1 MSAADLKVTTETR
14 PGSRLLVVLTVPAE
28 RCQASYEG
36 AIRRLSRS
44 VKLPGFRKGQ
54 VPRPVLL
61 QQVGSLR
68 IRANALEDLIENVW
82 QEALERESIEALGQ
96 PEMSTGFEIL
106 LDAFRADEALT
117 VTLETDI
124 APTPKL
130 KATKG
135 LKAEV
140 EKVDYDPNRID
151 EMLEQSRKQLA
162 TLVPVEGRT
171 AKSGDVAVVS
181 FRGTYSDDGNE
192 LEGGNIDTM
201 DVDLE
206 DDQIIPGFTEGI
218 IGMAIGDE
226 RAINCRFPDDHPSK
240 NARGRQVDFLV
251 NLQDLKT
258 RELPALDDAFAKQTS
273 EKETLVELRADLE
286 QRLRDD
292 VERQKTNNRH
302 NALLKALVE
311 QLEVDL
317 PETLVERETRNLV
330 EQTAEQ
336 FAHQGADVKSLL
348 TPEFVRNLMK
358 SSRPEAERRLRRSLA
373 LTTLARDE
381 QLKLEESVI
390 NAKMQELSRQL
401 SGQGGFSPQHL
412 RQAVT
417 NSLLQDLLLKWL
429 EENST
434 IIEVKPEPN
443 PNPK

>member
-14 PGSRLLVVLTVPAE
+14 PGSRLLVVLTVSAE
-28 RCQASYEG
+28 RCHASYEG

-68 IRANALEDLIENVW
+68 IRANALEDLIETVW

-96 PEMSTGFEIL
+96 PEISAGFEVL

-162 TLVPVEGRT
+162 TLVPVEGRA

-181 FRGTYSDDGNE
+181 FRGTYSDDGSE
-192 LEGGNIDTM
+192 LEGGNTDTM

-258 RELPALDDAFAKQTS
+258 RELPALDDAFAKQAS

-302 NALLKALVE
+302 DALLKALVE

-336 FAHQGADVKSLL
+336 FAHQGVDVKSLL

-443 PNPK
+443 PK